1 MDPYFLKRLWR
12 RPWLSVCSLTLSGVL
27 CFLMCFL
34 AGYRQEQARQLEQA
48 QDSFEVLCVVS
59 NLRGNQT
66 SSLRLWS
73 WAESFVTSD
82 EYPLHSYVK
91 DLRMTKEFE
100 VSCPELMLSDAM
112 AVGVTNARCV
122 PRLDPAL
129 GGGTKEI
136 GDDFYTSRERIC
148 LVSESVYA
156 ELGEEKTVELSLR
169 DPSVNEFL
177 EPELGF
183 GTYTFQIVGCYNGL
197 GVDVYLPFGTAR
209 DIALEISGRT
219 TVDSIAFLAADN
231 RKLAELSE
239 AASGKFKA
247 VDPLAADSLNTSAA
261 LTIHDE
267 QYRATVAALE
277 QNLERSACLLPML
290 LLLSLAM
297 GFLISLLSTRGGKPN
312 LRPDAHT
319 RHDQGEAVCLYPSG
333 AAVSGGAGRLCGGV
347 LYRTGLASRVVS
359 AVSRG
364 GLLHR
369 GDSLRPC
376 HAHCYFKRT
385 GVSLWNC

>member
-148 LVSESVYA
+148 LVSEAVYA

-297 GFLISLLSTRGGKPN
+297 GFLISLLSTRGESRTYALMRTLGMTRGKLFASI
-312 LRPDAHT
+312 LREQLFLA
-319 RHDQGEAVCLYPSG
+319 GL
-333 AAVSGGAGRLCGGV
+333 AACVAGCCTGRAWPAGWYLLCHGAGCCI
-347 LYRTGLASRVVS
+347 
-359 AVSRG
+359 AVIRCV
-364 GLLHR
+364 R
-369 GDSLRPC
+369 ATPIAILREQE
-376 HAHCYFKRT
+376 
-385 GVSLWNC
+385 